1 MSMGTQFVTIVG
13 GQQVSSCFAL
23 DPPGGGFAIFVASHA
38 QVQISIDFASTSGG
52 GSELNWFRHTT
63 AAGNNYVIA
72 SSTPLPAVGIVERAV
87 TPWVRLKFGA
97 VAQATTSAQ
106 IVPLR

>member
-1 MSMGTQFVTIVG
+1 MPGPQFVVIPS
-13 GQQVSSCFAL
+13 GQQVSSAFAL
-23 DPPGGGFAIFVASHA
+23 DPPAGAFAVLVASHQ
-38 QVQISIDFASTSGG
+38 QVQVSLDFASASGG
-52 GSELNWFRHTT
+52 GSELNWFRYTT